1 MMEENKKIKKVN
13 IGYLL
18 AYIGIPILLIIVCA
32 VVAIALDVSGSL
44 AVVLL
49 FVPIVLAVAWWSFGG
64 NYLYDKKKEAFE
76 KSLDAQGFVRN
87 QTFNGGNCLVAI
99 DIVNGKIAL
108 LFRWNMAQPYIFS
121 AKRIQKAWVDDGR
134 GGAGFMEGSSR
145 VSFLF
150 TVDDIK
156 IRVNTFTSNKR
167 WRMDSDHILTGISK
181 ADMMVEILNNAKT
194 KG

>member
-1 MMEENKKIKKVN
+1 MMEENKKMKKIN

-18 AYIGIPILLIIVCA
+18 GYICIPILLVVACTA
-32 VVAIALDVSGSL
+32 VAIALDVSGGV
-44 AVVLL
+44 AVILV

-64 NYLYDKKKEAFE
+64 NYIYDKKKEAFE
-76 KSLDAQGFVRN
+76 QSLDAQGFVRN
-87 QTFNGGNCLVAI
+87 QTFNGGNCLVAV
-99 DIVNGKIAL
+99 DIEHGKIAL
-108 LFRWNMAQPYIFS
+108 LFRWNMSQPYIFS
-121 AKRIQKAWVDDGR
+121 AKRIQKIWVDDGR

-167 WRMDSDHILTGISK
+167 WRMDSDYILTGISK
-181 ADMMVEILNNAKT
+181 ADMMVEILNKAKA